1 MIAKKE
7 WFERRKY
14 GGWGVIPKT
23 WQGWLF
29 LVLVIL
35 PFVIFQSLPHWSDKI
50 RLYVTIIW
58 LIYLLLEIIPIM
70 IFLKRDERED
80 QIEAI
85 SERNASWFM
94 SLVLTFGIL
103 FEVFQGALNENLE
116 VNLFLIIALAGGA
129 LVKTI
134 SNFWLEKKM

>member
-35 PFVIFQSLPHWSDKI
+35 PFVIFQLLPQWSDKI

-58 LIYLLLEIIPIM
+58 LFYLLLEIIPIM

-134 SNFWLEKKM
+134 SNFCLEKKM